1 MITLIRPTLAALI
14 LCVLTACSK
23 KSEHKDYSNV
33 PTGHDHSAHASHA
46 HTAPHGGTLVEIGE
60 HAYNLELL
68 RDATTGKLTAWILD
82 GHAENFVRIKTQTL
96 ELVAMPGGK
105 FTPLTLQA
113 VANPSTG
120 ETGGDTSQFE
130 VQADWLKTTANF
142 SGIFTV
148 EIKGTKF
155 EKVEF
160 HLGK

>member
-14 LCVLTACSK
+14 LCTLAACAK
-23 KSEHKDYSNV
+23 KDDHA
-33 PTGHDHSAHASHA
+33 GHDHSAENKHA

-120 ETGGDTSQFE
+120 ETVGDTSQFE
-130 VQADWLKTTANF
+130 VQADWLKTTINF

-160 HLGK
+160 HLEK